1 MIIGHIG
8 VAFAAKRRWPRISL
22 GALLAASF
30 APDLLRA
37 PFVALGYAW
46 QQTNF
51 YTHALPWCLAIA
63 VGAGA
68 LAWTTLHDRTAG
80 LVVFAL
86 VLSHIALDM
95 ISGNKALWSGGPTG
109 IDLGTFEQLELVVE
123 SGLVLAGWYLLRRL
137 KQPRWVTHW
146 SLPVALIVLQ
156 TVSLLASVS
165 RRPYAT
171 RCLAYPIGACTD
183 ASWLTQRWDTTP
195 FW

>member
-8 VAFAAKRRWPRISL
+8 VAFAAKRRWPRMSL
-22 GALLAASF
+22 GVLLAATF
-30 APDLLRA
+30 APDLLRV
-37 PFVALGYAW
+37 PFVAAGFAW

-51 YTHALPWCLAIA
+51 YTHALPWSLLLAVA
-63 VGAGA
+63 AAA

-109 IDLGTFEQLELVVE
+109 IDLGKFEQLELLIE
-123 SGLVLAGWYLLRRL
+123 AALLLAGWFLLRRA
-137 KQPRWVTHW
+137 KQPRWAAHW
-146 SLPVALIVLQ
+146 SVPVVLIVFQ
-156 TVSLLASVS
+156 AITLLGSVS
-165 RRPYAT
+165 RRPYTT
-171 RCLAYPIGACTD
+171 RCLAYPVGACTD
-183 ASWLTQRWDTTP
+183 ASWVTQRWNTTP